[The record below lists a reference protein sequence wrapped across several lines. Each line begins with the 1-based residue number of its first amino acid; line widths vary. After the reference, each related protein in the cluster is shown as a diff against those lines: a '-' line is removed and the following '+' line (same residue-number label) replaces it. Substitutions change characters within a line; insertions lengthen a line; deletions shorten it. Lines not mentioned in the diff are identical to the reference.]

1 MKLIIFSGFLG
12 AGKTVAITSL
22 ARYLSAGGAGTGTAA
37 GTSTKAVIIENEIG
51 DVSFD
56 KSILRSEGHE
66 VLNLMAGC
74 ICCSLSGDLLTTLRE
89 TVPWYNPDYVI
100 FEPTGLAFPEKIL
113 EVIESEENIEWIRT
127 VTVVDAN
134 RYKRLADQTPLLIE
148 AQIKNADTIL
158 INKIDLVDESELRE
172 VKESV
177 RGINPDA
184 EVVSLSANDGVPDE
198 VWEKVIS

>member
-12 AGKTVAITSL
+12 AGKTIAITSL
-22 ARYLSAGGAGTGTAA
+22 ARYLTSVSEGGHG
-37 GTSTKAVIIENEIG
+37 SKAVIIENEIG

-89 TVPWYNPDYVI
+89 TVPWYNPDYVV

-134 RYKRLADQTPLLIE
+134 RYKKLADHMPLLIE
-148 AQIKNADTIL
+148 AQIEKADIIL
-158 INKIDLVDESELRE
+158 INKIDLVDEITLRE
-172 VKESV
+172 VTKAV
-177 RGINPDA
+177 QDLNVDAGIFT
-184 EVVSLSANDGVPDE
+184 LSASKGIPAE
-198 VWEKVIS
+198 IWEKIIK

>member
-22 ARYLSAGGAGTGTAA
+22 ARYLTSASEGGNGLAPG
-37 GTSTKAVIIENEIG
+37 TKAVIIENEIG

-56 KSILRSEGHE
+56 KSMLRGEGHE

-113 EVIESEENIEWIRT
+113 EVIESEENIEWIKT

-134 RYKRLADQTPLLIE
+134 RYKKLADRAPLLIE
-148 AQIKNADTIL
+148 AQIKNADTIF
-158 INKIDLVDESELRE
+158 INKIDLVDEGELGE
-172 VKESV
+172 VADAV
-177 RGINPDA
+177 RALNPDA
-184 EVVSLSANDGVPDE
+184 DITLLSANEGISDE
-198 VWEKVIS
+198 VWKEVIK